1 MLALHVPLFFV
12 DPWPHR
18 WLPGRGM
25 LPIVLVDLLIIA
37 GAVHLVE
44 KFIVKFP
51 PEKGG
56 STAPFIQIKSKSDP
70 D

>member
-1 MLALHVPLFFV
+1 
-12 DPWPHR
+12 
-18 WLPGRGM
+18 M